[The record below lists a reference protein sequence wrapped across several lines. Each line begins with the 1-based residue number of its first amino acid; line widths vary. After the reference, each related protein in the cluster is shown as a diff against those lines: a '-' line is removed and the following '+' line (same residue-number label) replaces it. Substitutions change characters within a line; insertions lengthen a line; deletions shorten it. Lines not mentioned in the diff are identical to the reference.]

1 MEIYLKFAENKAIME
16 KSRGSKKKA
25 SAKKNQAQKPR
36 GCEERSPRSR
46 AAVFGLYRLSLGS
59 CLSESSRLLEAVLT
73 HAAQGALKILR
84 YLAPGRTG
92 GDAALR
98 VWFALLHRLP

>member
-46 AAVFGLYRLSLGS
+46 AAV
-59 CLSESSRLLEAVLT
+59 CKVLC
-73 HAAQGALKILR
+73 
-84 YLAPGRTG
+84 
-92 GDAALR
+92 
-98 VWFALLHRLP
+98 F